1 MASVEVQTREL
12 PVEDLSVYA
21 KNARVH
27 PEGQIQSLASAIER
41 FGFTQ
46 PIIVNDKLTIL
57 AGHAR
62 FEAARRIGLDQ
73 IPCRVVSGITAAE
86 QKAYVIADNKISEES
101 TWDYDI
107 LLDEISSI
115 HGLDLDDDL
124 NRLLDFSGILP
135 DTRAGDQLQTNNKSP
150 TQGAGLNVT
159 GATIDREQ
167 ENSLTSTQTRLRTES
182 RQCGPVHIAMNPS
195 LSIASN
201 L

>member
-1 MASVEVQTREL
+1 MTSVEVQAREL
-12 PVEDLSVYA
+12 LTQDLSVYA

-27 PEGQIQSLASAIER
+27 PEAQIQSLASAIQR

-62 FEAARRIGLDQ
+62 FEAARRIGLEQ
-73 IPCRVVSGITAAE
+73 IPCRVVSGLSAAE

-101 TWDYDI
+101 SWDYDM

-124 NRLLDFSGILP
+124 NRLLDFSGFIP
-135 DTRAGDQLQTNNKSP
+135 DTDGETGYKPETNPS
-150 TQGAGLNVT
+150 QGVGLNVT

-167 ENSLTSTQTRLRTES
+167 QKLSGQYTDKAQQNLVSVVCPHCDES
-182 RQCGPVHIAMNPS
+182 FTIDS
-195 LSIASN
+195 DN

>member
-12 PVEDLSVYA
+12 PTQDLSVYA

-27 PEGQIQSLASAIER
+27 PEAQIQSLAAAIER

-62 FEAARRIGLDQ
+62 FEAARRMGLEQ
-73 IPCRVVSGITAAE
+73 IPCRVVSGLSAAE

-101 TWDYDI
+101 SWDYDI

-124 NRLLDFSGILP
+124 NRLLDFSGFLP
-135 DTRAGDQLQTNNKSP
+135 DTDAETGYKPETNPS
-150 TQGAGLNVT
+150 QGVGLNVT

-167 ENSLTSTQTRLRTES
+167 QKLSDQYTDKAQQNLVSVVCPHCDES
-182 RQCGPVHIAMNPS
+182 FTIDRD
-195 LSIASN
+195 N

>member
-12 PVEDLSVYA
+12 PTQDLSVYA

-27 PEGQIQSLASAIER
+27 PEAQIQSLASAIER

-62 FEAARRIGLDQ
+62 FEAARRIGLEQ
-73 IPCRVVSGITAAE
+73 IPCRVVSGLSAAE

-101 TWDYDI
+101 SWDYDM

-124 NRLLDFSGILP
+124 SRLLDFSGFIP
-135 DTRAGDQLQTNNKSP
+135 ETDSETGYKPETNPS
-150 TQGAGLNVT
+150 QGVGLNVT
-159 GATIDREQ
+159 GETIDREQ
-167 ENSLTSTQTRLRTES
+167 QKLSGQYTDKAQQNLVSVVCPHCDES
-182 RQCGPVHIAMNPS
+182 FTIDRD
-195 LSIASN
+195 N

>member
-1 MASVEVQTREL
+1 MASVEVQAREL

-27 PEGQIQSLASAIER
+27 PEGQIQSLASAIQR

-73 IPCRVVSGITAAE
+73 VPCRVVSGLTAAE

-124 NRLLDFSGILP
+124 NRLLDFSGRIP
-135 DTRAGDQLQTNNKSP
+135 EPEQEISYKPITNP
-150 TQGAGLNVT
+150 TQGAGLGVT
-159 GATIDREQ
+159 DATIEREQ
-167 ENSLTSTQTRLRTES
+167 EKLSNQFAGKSEQNLARITCPHCDES
-182 RQCGPVHIAMNPS
+182 FTVDKSNIA
-195 LSIASN
+195 
-201 L
+201 

>member
-12 PVEDLSVYA
+12 LTQDLSVYA

-27 PEGQIQSLASAIER
+27 PEAQIQSLASAIER

-62 FEAARRIGLDQ
+62 FEAARRIGLEQ
-73 IPCRVVSGITAAE
+73 IPCRVVSGLSAAE

-101 TWDYDI
+101 SWDYDM
-107 LLDEISSI
+107 LLEEISSI

-124 NRLLDFSGILP
+124 NRLLDFSGFIP
-135 DTRAGDQLQTNNKSP
+135 ETDSETGYKPETNPS
-150 TQGAGLNVT
+150 QGVGLNVT
-159 GATIDREQ
+159 GETIDREQ
-167 ENSLTSTQTRLRTES
+167 QKLSGQYTDKAQQNLVSVVCPHCDES
-182 RQCGPVHIAMNPS
+182 FTIDRD
-195 LSIASN
+195 N

>member
-12 PVEDLSVYA
+12 PTQDLSVYA

-27 PEGQIQSLASAIER
+27 PEAQIQSLASAIER

-62 FEAARRIGLDQ
+62 FEAARRIGLEQ
-73 IPCRVVSGITAAE
+73 IPCRVVSGLSAAE

-101 TWDYDI
+101 SWDYDI

-124 NRLLDFSGILP
+124 NRLLDFSGFLP
-135 DTRAGDQLQTNNKSP
+135 DTDAETGYKPETNPS
-150 TQGAGLNVT
+150 QGVGLNVT

-167 ENSLTSTQTRLRTES
+167 QKLSDQYTDKAQQNLVSVVCPHCDES
-182 RQCGPVHIAMNPS
+182 FTIDRD
-195 LSIASN
+195 N

>member
-12 PVEDLSVYA
+12 PTQDLSVYA

-27 PEGQIQSLASAIER
+27 PEAQIQSLASAIER

-62 FEAARRIGLDQ
+62 FEAARRMGLEQ
-73 IPCRVVSGITAAE
+73 IPCRVVSGLSAAE

-101 TWDYDI
+101 SWDYDM
-107 LLDEISSI
+107 LLEEISSI

-124 NRLLDFSGILP
+124 NRLLDFSGFLP
-135 DTRAGDQLQTNNKSP
+135 DTDAETGYKPETNPS
-150 TQGAGLNVT
+150 QGVGLNVT

-167 ENSLTSTQTRLRTES
+167 QKLSEQYTDKAQQNLVSVVCPHCDES
-182 RQCGPVHIAMNPS
+182 FTIDRD
-195 LSIASN
+195 N

>member
-12 PVEDLSVYA
+12 PTQDLSVYA
-21 KNARVH
+21 KNSRVH
-27 PEGQIQSLASAIER
+27 SEAQIQSLASAIER

-62 FEAARRIGLDQ
+62 FEAARRMGLEQ
-73 IPCRVVSGITAAE
+73 IPCRVVSGLSAAE
-86 QKAYVIADNKISEES
+86 QKAYVIADNKIAEES
-101 TWDYDI
+101 SWDYDM

-124 NRLLDFSGILP
+124 NRLLDFSGFLP
-135 DTRAGDQLQTNNKSP
+135 DTDGETGYKPETNPS
-150 TQGAGLNVT
+150 QGVGLNVT
-159 GATIDREQ
+159 GETIDREQ
-167 ENSLTSTQTRLRTES
+167 QKLSEQYTDKAQQNLVSVVCPHCDES
-182 RQCGPVHIAMNPS
+182 FTIDRD
-195 LSIASN
+195 N

>member
-12 PVEDLSVYA
+12 PTQDLSVYA

-27 PEGQIQSLASAIER
+27 PEAQIQSLASAIER

-62 FEAARRIGLDQ
+62 FEAARRIGLEQ
-73 IPCRVVSGITAAE
+73 IPCRVVSGLSAAE

-101 TWDYDI
+101 SWDYDM

-124 NRLLDFSGILP
+124 NRLLDFSGFIP
-135 DTRAGDQLQTNNKSP
+135 ETDSETGYKPETNPS
-150 TQGAGLNVT
+150 QGVGLNVT
-159 GATIDREQ
+159 GETIDREQ
-167 ENSLTSTQTRLRTES
+167 QKLSGQYTDKAQQNLVSVVCPHCDES
-182 RQCGPVHIAMNPS
+182 FTIDRD
-195 LSIASN
+195 N

>member
-12 PVEDLSVYA
+12 PTQDLSVYA

-27 PEGQIQSLASAIER
+27 PEAQIQSLASAIER

-62 FEAARRIGLDQ
+62 FEAARRMGLEQ
-73 IPCRVVSGITAAE
+73 IPCRVVSGLSAAE

-101 TWDYDI
+101 SWDYDM

-124 NRLLDFSGILP
+124 NRLLDFSGFIP
-135 DTRAGDQLQTNNKSP
+135 ETDADTGYKPETNPSK
-150 TQGAGLNVT
+150 GVGLNVT
-159 GATIDREQ
+159 GETIDREQ
-167 ENSLTSTQTRLRTES
+167 QKLSEQYTDKAQQNLVSVVCPHCDES
-182 RQCGPVHIAMNPS
+182 FTIDRD
-195 LSIASN
+195 N

>member
-12 PVEDLSVYA
+12 PTQDLSVYA

-27 PEGQIQSLASAIER
+27 PEAQIQSLASAIER

-62 FEAARRIGLDQ
+62 FEAARRMGLEQ
-73 IPCRVVSGITAAE
+73 IPCRVVSGLSAAE

-101 TWDYDI
+101 SWDYDI

-124 NRLLDFSGILP
+124 NRLLDFSGFLP
-135 DTRAGDQLQTNNKSP
+135 DTDAETGYKPETNPS
-150 TQGAGLNVT
+150 QGVGLNVT

-167 ENSLTSTQTRLRTES
+167 QKLSDQYTDKAQQNLVSVVCPHCDES
-182 RQCGPVHIAMNPS
+182 FTIDRD
-195 LSIASN
+195 N

>member
-12 PVEDLSVYA
+12 PIQDLSVYA

-27 PEGQIQSLASAIER
+27 PEAQIQSLASAIER

-62 FEAARRIGLDQ
+62 FEAARRIGLEQ
-73 IPCRVVSGITAAE
+73 IPCRVVSGLSAAE

-101 TWDYDI
+101 SWDYDM
-107 LLDEISSI
+107 LLEEISSI

-124 NRLLDFSGILP
+124 NRLLDFSGFIP
-135 DTRAGDQLQTNNKSP
+135 ETESETGYKPETNPS
-150 TQGAGLNVT
+150 QGVGLNVT
-159 GATIDREQ
+159 GETIDREQ
-167 ENSLTSTQTRLRTES
+167 QKLSGQYTDKAQQNLVSVVCPHCDES
-182 RQCGPVHIAMNPS
+182 FTIDRD
-195 LSIASN
+195 N

>member
-1 MASVEVQTREL
+1 MASVEVKTREL
-12 PVEDLSVYA
+12 PTQDLSVYA

-27 PEGQIQSLASAIER
+27 PEAQIQSLASAIER

-62 FEAARRIGLDQ
+62 FEAARRIGLEQ
-73 IPCRVVSGITAAE
+73 IPCRVVSGLSAAE

-101 TWDYDI
+101 SWDYDM

-124 NRLLDFSGILP
+124 NRLLDFSGFIP
-135 DTRAGDQLQTNNKSP
+135 ETDSETGYKPETNPS
-150 TQGAGLNVT
+150 QGVGLNVT
-159 GATIDREQ
+159 GETIDREQ
-167 ENSLTSTQTRLRTES
+167 QKLSGQYTDKAQQNLVSVVCPHCDES
-182 RQCGPVHIAMNPS
+182 FTIDRD
-195 LSIASN
+195 N

>member
-12 PVEDLSVYA
+12 PTQDLSVYA

-27 PEGQIQSLASAIER
+27 PEAQIQSLASAIER

-62 FEAARRIGLDQ
+62 FEAARRMGLEQ
-73 IPCRVVSGITAAE
+73 IPCRVVSGLSAAE

-101 TWDYDI
+101 SWDYDI

-124 NRLLDFSGILP
+124 NRLLDFSGFLP
-135 DTRAGDQLQTNNKSP
+135 DTDAETGYKPETNPS
-150 TQGAGLNVT
+150 QGVGLNVT

-167 ENSLTSTQTRLRTES
+167 QKLSDQYTEKA
-182 RQCGPVHIAMNPS
+182 QQ
-195 LSIASN
+195 N
-201 L
+201 LVSVVCPHCDESFTIDRDNL

>member
-1 MASVEVQTREL
+1 MASVEVKTQEL
-12 PVEDLSVYA
+12 PTQGLSIYA

-27 PEGQIQSLASAIER
+27 PEAQIQSLASAIKR

-62 FEAARRIGLDQ
+62 FEAARRMGLEQ
-73 IPCRVVSGITAAE
+73 IPCRIVSGLSAAE

-101 TWDYDI
+101 SWDYDM

-124 NRLLDFSGILP
+124 NRLLDFSGFLP
-135 DTRAGDQLQTNNKSP
+135 DTDAETGYKPETNPS
-150 TQGAGLNVT
+150 QGVGLNVT

-167 ENSLTSTQTRLRTES
+167 QKLSDQYTDKAQQNLVSVVCPHCDES
-182 RQCGPVHIAMNPS
+182 FTIDRD
-195 LSIASN
+195 N

>member
-1 MASVEVQTREL
+1 MASVEVQAREL

-27 PEGQIQSLASAIER
+27 PEGQIQSLASAIQR

-62 FEAARRIGLDQ
+62 FEAARRIGLGQ
-73 IPCRVVSGITAAE
+73 VPCRVVSGLTAAE

-124 NRLLDFSGILP
+124 NRLLDFSGMMPEPEQEISYKP
-135 DTRAGDQLQTNNKSP
+135 ITNP
-150 TQGAGLNVT
+150 TQGAGLGVT
-159 GATIDREQ
+159 DATIEREQ
-167 ENSLTSTQTRLRTES
+167 EKLSNQFAGKSEQNLVQITCPHCDES
-182 RQCGPVHIAMNPS
+182 FTVDKSNIA
-195 LSIASN
+195 
-201 L
+201 

>member
-1 MASVEVQTREL
+1 MASVEVQAREL

-27 PEGQIQSLASAIER
+27 PEGQIQSLASAIQR

-62 FEAARRIGLDQ
+62 FEAARRIGLEQ
-73 IPCRVVSGITAAE
+73 IPCRVVSGLSAAE

-101 TWDYDI
+101 SWDYDI

-124 NRLLDFSGILP
+124 NRLLDFSGFLP
-135 DTRAGDQLQTNNKSP
+135 DTDGETGYKPETNPS
-150 TQGAGLNVT
+150 QGVGLNVT

-167 ENSLTSTQTRLRTES
+167 QKLSDQYTDKAQQNLVSVVCPHCDES
-182 RQCGPVHIAMNPS
+182 FTIDRD
-195 LSIASN
+195 N

>member
-12 PVEDLSVYA
+12 PTQDLSVYA

-27 PEGQIQSLASAIER
+27 PEAQIQSLASAIRR

-62 FEAARRIGLDQ
+62 FEAARRMGLEQ
-73 IPCRVVSGITAAE
+73 IPCRIVSGLSAAE

-101 TWDYDI
+101 SWDYDM

-124 NRLLDFSGILP
+124 NRLLDFSGFLP
-135 DTRAGDQLQTNNKSP
+135 DTDAETGYKPETNPS
-150 TQGAGLNVT
+150 QGVGLNVT

-167 ENSLTSTQTRLRTES
+167 QKLSDQYTDKAQQNLVSVVCPHCDES
-182 RQCGPVHIAMNPS
+182 FTIDRD
-195 LSIASN
+195 N

>member
-12 PVEDLSVYA
+12 PTQDLSVYA

-27 PEGQIQSLASAIER
+27 PEAQIQSLASAIER

-62 FEAARRIGLDQ
+62 FEAARRIGLEQ
-73 IPCRVVSGITAAE
+73 IPCRVVSGLSAAE

-101 TWDYDI
+101 SWDYDM
-107 LLDEISSI
+107 LLEEISSI

-124 NRLLDFSGILP
+124 NRLLDFSGFIP
-135 DTRAGDQLQTNNKSP
+135 ETDSETGYKPETNPS
-150 TQGAGLNVT
+150 QGVGLNVT
-159 GATIDREQ
+159 GETIDREQ
-167 ENSLTSTQTRLRTES
+167 QKLSGQYTDKAQQNLVSVVCPHCDES
-182 RQCGPVHIAMNPS
+182 FTIDRD
-195 LSIASN
+195 N

>member
-12 PVEDLSVYA
+12 PTQDLSVYA

-27 PEGQIQSLASAIER
+27 PEAQIQSLASAIER

-62 FEAARRIGLDQ
+62 FEAARRIGLEQ
-73 IPCRVVSGITAAE
+73 IPCRVVSGLSAAE

-101 TWDYDI
+101 SWDYDM
-107 LLDEISSI
+107 LLEEISSI

-124 NRLLDFSGILP
+124 NRLLDFSGFIP
-135 DTRAGDQLQTNNKSP
+135 ETDSETGYKPETNPS
-150 TQGAGLNVT
+150 QGVGLNVT
-159 GATIDREQ
+159 AETIDREQ
-167 ENSLTSTQTRLRTES
+167 QKLSGQYTDKAQQNLVSVVCPHCDES
-182 RQCGPVHIAMNPS
+182 FTIDRD
-195 LSIASN
+195 N

>member
-12 PVEDLSVYA
+12 PTQDLSVYA

-27 PEGQIQSLASAIER
+27 PEAQIQSLASAIER

-62 FEAARRIGLDQ
+62 FEAARRIGLEQ
-73 IPCRVVSGITAAE
+73 IPCRVVSGLSAAE

-101 TWDYDI
+101 SWDYDI

-124 NRLLDFSGILP
+124 NRLLDFSGFLP
-135 DTRAGDQLQTNNKSP
+135 DTDGETGYKPETNPS
-150 TQGAGLNVT
+150 QGVGLNVT

-167 ENSLTSTQTRLRTES
+167 QKLSDQYTDKAQQNLVSVVCPHCDES
-182 RQCGPVHIAMNPS
+182 FTIDRD
-195 LSIASN
+195 N

>member
-12 PVEDLSVYA
+12 PTQDLSVYA

-27 PEGQIQSLASAIER
+27 PEAQIQSLASAIER

-62 FEAARRIGLDQ
+62 FEAARRMGLEQ
-73 IPCRVVSGITAAE
+73 IPCRVVSGLSAAE

-101 TWDYDI
+101 SWDYDM

-124 NRLLDFSGILP
+124 NRLLDFSGFIP
-135 DTRAGDQLQTNNKSP
+135 ETDSETGYKPETNPS
-150 TQGAGLNVT
+150 QGVGLNVT
-159 GATIDREQ
+159 GETIDREQ
-167 ENSLTSTQTRLRTES
+167 QKLSGQYTDKAQQNLVSVVCPHCDES
-182 RQCGPVHIAMNPS
+182 FTIDRD
-195 LSIASN
+195 N

>member
-1 MASVEVQTREL
+1 MASVEVKTREL
-12 PVEDLSVYA
+12 PTQDLSVYA

-27 PEGQIQSLASAIER
+27 PEAQIQSLASAIER

-62 FEAARRIGLDQ
+62 FEAARRIGLEQ
-73 IPCRVVSGITAAE
+73 IPCRVVSGLSAAE

-101 TWDYDI
+101 SWDYDM

-124 NRLLDFSGILP
+124 NRLLDFSGFIP
-135 DTRAGDQLQTNNKSP
+135 ETDSETGYKPETNPS
-150 TQGAGLNVT
+150 QGVGLNVT
-159 GATIDREQ
+159 GETIDRE
-167 ENSLTSTQTRLRTES
+167 
-182 RQCGPVHIAMNPS
+182 
-195 LSIASN
+195 
-201 L
+201 

>member
-12 PVEDLSVYA
+12 PTQDLSVYA

-27 PEGQIQSLASAIER
+27 PEAQIQSLASAIER

-62 FEAARRIGLDQ
+62 FEAARRIGLEQ
-73 IPCRVVSGITAAE
+73 IPCRVVSGLSAAE

-101 TWDYDI
+101 SWDYDM

-124 NRLLDFSGILP
+124 NRLLDFSGFLP
-135 DTRAGDQLQTNNKSP
+135 DTDGETGYKPETNPS
-150 TQGAGLNVT
+150 QGVGLNVT
-159 GATIDREQ
+159 GETIDREQ
-167 ENSLTSTQTRLRTES
+167 QKLSEQYTDKAQQNLVSVVCPHCDES
-182 RQCGPVHIAMNPS
+182 FTIDRD
-195 LSIASN
+195 N

>member
-12 PVEDLSVYA
+12 PTQDLSVYA

-27 PEGQIQSLASAIER
+27 PEAQIQSLASAIER

-62 FEAARRIGLDQ
+62 FEAARRMGLEQ
-73 IPCRVVSGITAAE
+73 IPCRVVSGLSAAE

-101 TWDYDI
+101 SWDYDM
-107 LLDEISSI
+107 LLEEISSI

-124 NRLLDFSGILP
+124 NRLLDFSGFLP
-135 DTRAGDQLQTNNKSP
+135 DTDGETGYKPETNPS
-150 TQGAGLNVT
+150 QGVGLNVT

-167 ENSLTSTQTRLRTES
+167 QKLSDQYTDKAQQNLVSVVCPHCDES
-182 RQCGPVHIAMNPS
+182 FTIDRD
-195 LSIASN
+195 N

>member
-1 MASVEVQTREL
+1 MTSVEVQAREL
-12 PVEDLSVYA
+12 LTQDLSVYA

-27 PEGQIQSLASAIER
+27 PEAQIQSLASAIQR

-62 FEAARRIGLDQ
+62 FEAARRIGLEQ
-73 IPCRVVSGITAAE
+73 IPCRVVSGLSAAE

-101 TWDYDI
+101 SWDYDM

-124 NRLLDFSGILP
+124 NRLLDFSGFIP
-135 DTRAGDQLQTNNKSP
+135 DTDGETGYKPETNPS
-150 TQGAGLNVT
+150 QGVGLNVT

-167 ENSLTSTQTRLRTES
+167 QKLSGQYTDKAQQNLVSVVCPHCDESFTINSD
-182 RQCGPVHIAMNPS
+182 
-195 LSIASN
+195 N